1 MKGMTGAKNRSTP
14 VKPLQDR
21 AHRTRAAIVAAA
33 REVVIEVG
41 RDRATTAKVAA
52 RASVGIGTLY
62 RYFVDFA
69 DVLEAV
75 YAEHPIYDRH
85 QAVLRAAHKATDSE
99 SAETVAVEALQELI
113 KELRAESLLE
123 AELRLYT

>member
-1 MKGMTGAKNRSTP
+1 MTGAKNRSTP

-69 DVLEAV
+69 VCSRPFMQRIRSTID
-75 YAEHPIYDRH
+75 
-85 QAVLRAAHKATDSE
+85 
-99 SAETVAVEALQELI
+99 I
-113 KELRAESLLE
+113 KR
-123 AELRLYT
+123 Y